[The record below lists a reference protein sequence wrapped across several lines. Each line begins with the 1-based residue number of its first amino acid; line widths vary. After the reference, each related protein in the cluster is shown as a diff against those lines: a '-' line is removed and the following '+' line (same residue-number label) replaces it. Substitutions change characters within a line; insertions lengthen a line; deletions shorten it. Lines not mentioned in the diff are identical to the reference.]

1 MSSES
6 IRLPRWRCVWL
17 RHHKRRVVVAVMAC
31 LVTGAARWLLRS
43 AGRRRP
49 RATQRRR
56 ENRRDRV
63 PHDAA
68 SQVGHSGSG
77 WRRHHPRAG
86 LHVRPPSRHEYDAS
100 PLLSGRRAYRR
111 LTKRAARIVSCVR
124 VSNGTEGQEGS
135 WRGVLLASRMA
146 LTATALVGS
155 ASYASFY
162 ATKHL
167 LGISSVWNGSLS
179 AMPCKAIHT
188 WSSV

>member
-1 MSSES
+1 MQDADGRVQLNDGERTVE
-6 IRLPRWRCVWL
+6 IAYRTTPRVKWGT
-17 RHHKRRVVVAVMAC
+17 VVVA
-31 LVTGAARWLLRS
+31 GAGTILALGFTFGLR
-43 AGRRRP
+43 
-49 RATQRRR
+49 RATSTTRARCS
-56 ENRRDRV
+56 RDGA
-63 PHDAA
+63 PTD
-68 SQVGHSGSG
+68 
-77 WRRHHPRAG
+77 
-86 LHVRPPSRHEYDAS
+86 DS
-100 PLLSGRRAYRR
+100 P
-111 LTKRAARIVSCVR
+111 KRAARVVSCVR

-188 WSSV
+188 LSSV